1 MKRAINF
8 RPLLFVFLGMLLGV
22 VFASF
27 IVQKNIFAFVA
38 FSIIMFFSVFLVL
51 WVKLFKKTE
60 KLNFVINF
68 ILCLVI
74 GLTIS
79 MLSSLIGYTK
89 FTKAEVE
96 ENNKLFVTARVEVCN
111 FKSNYYVL
119 TLENLKF
126 YDETKKIAPSGKM
139 RLTFNSEN
147 EIENLKT
154 GSTISFYSTVYQ
166 NNLIEDGKFNSYYY
180 KNNLRFSALT
190 SLSDVIVSSGELKFD
205 EIVKEKVKNLLY
217 SNMDYNSASLSYA
230 SIFGDKTMLDG
241 DVYSLFSVSGTAH
254 ILAVSGLHVG
264 FLTSFIFWIL
274 KKCKIKDKYSFII
287 LFVILSVYSYLCSF
301 SPSVV
306 RASIMSL
313 VFIFSSV
320 IGKRNDSLSSISF
333 AGILILCFKPFYVF
347 DLGFELSFASSFG
360 IILLTPLFENFF
372 RKINFLN
379 KFTKAFSLTLSAQ
392 LATFPIILHNFE
404 RLSFLSLLANIVI
417 VPLFSVVFI
426 VLICVVLINLIF
438 NFGFLFIIPNY
449 LFKII
454 LLFAKFFG
462 SFESAIISV
471 SGLEFFANV
480 LFYALLFCLSRFL
493 VIKNYFKNV
502 LVIMCAILFTISALV
517 TYMPTTFNDLTLFNI
532 ENTNSTIITNSDD
545 YRMLI
550 NTGQMAENSD
560 ILTNFLKNYKIKRI
574 DTIIYTNY
582 IESDQQ
588 VLVEFCEKYKVQKI
602 YLNPS
607 SLDSSVNYLIKKV
620 KNAEIIK
627 TEEDYYFVENFGF
640 QILEDVGA
648 VDLNLL
654 ESSVSVRMFVVDKLN
669 LIALNYIKQN
679 NLALEL
685 VSTNIIEEEAYFGV
699 ENELDKEIIFCKDC
713 QFGAKNIIRSYNR
726 IKLESYL

>member
-679 NLALEL
+679 NLALEF

>member
-22 VFASF
+22 VFASS

-360 IILLTPLFENFF
+360 IILLTPLFENLF

-404 RLSFLSLLANIVI
+404 RLSFLSILANIVI

-426 VLICVVLINLIF
+426 ALICVVLINLIF

-480 LFYALLFCLSRFL
+480 LFYALIFCLSRFL

-532 ENTNSTIITNSDD
+532 ENTSSTIITNSDD

-560 ILTNFLKNYKIKRI
+560 NLTNFLKNYKIKRI

-679 NLALEL
+679 NLALEF

-713 QFGAKNIIRSYNR
+713 QFGAKNIIKSYNR